1 MKTSLRV
8 LPLLLA
14 LLASSSWA
22 TCYKVTAVG
31 NATTTSNTQIRPGE
45 GSAGT
50 WAGACDT
57 CNGSP
62 VYRA

>member
-31 NATTTSNTQIRPGE
+31 NATTTSNTQDRK
-45 GSAGT
+45 S
-50 WAGACDT
+50 
-57 CNGSP
+57 
-62 VYRA
+62 VV